1 MKKII
6 TSLALMFCICA
17 TAQNNTEIE
26 YMFVH
31 RSNNAV
37 DSIPVSE
44 IDSIV
49 FVTPPVVETPDNP
62 TMAEA
67 VDLGLSVKWASC
79 NVGAS
84 SPEEQGNYYAWGE
97 VEPKDNYTWE
107 TYKWCDGT
115 EDSMLKYCTNGEYSY
130 NIIDNKTV
138 LDLEDDAAH
147 VNMGGNWRMPTYDE
161 FNELRKN
168 CTIISTTYKG
178 VKGHKVVGPNG
189 NSIFLPVG
197 FYVDGTKV
205 LAPFSIYWTAS
216 LNDNVS
222 NEAYEFCP
230 FITGSSS
237 ANKYNWFIS
246 AARYYGHV
254 VRAVCE

>member
-62 TMAEA
+62 TVAEA

-84 SPEEQGNYYAWGE
+84 SPEERGNYYAWGE

-115 EDSMLKYCTNGEYSY
+115 GDSMLKYCTNGEYSY
-130 NIIDNKTV
+130 NVIDNKTV

-178 VKGHKVVGPNG
+178 VKGYKVVGPNG
-189 NSIFLPVG
+189 NSIFLPKVSRK
-197 FYVDGTKV
+197 YGTDITES
-205 LAPFSIYWTAS
+205 ATSYWTSELDDDRSNAAYTFNPIDTNDTPTRWYWLAS
-216 LNDNVS
+216 
-222 NEAYEFCP
+222 
-230 FITGSSS
+230 
-237 ANKYNWFIS
+237 IS
-246 AARYYGHV
+246 RVCGYP

>member
-84 SPEEQGNYYAWGE
+84 SPEERGNYYAWGE

-115 EDSMLKYCTNGEYSY
+115 GDSMLKYCTNGEYSY

-147 VNMGGNWRMPTYDE
+147 INMGGNWRMPTYDE
-161 FNELRKN
+161 FYELKTKCN
-168 CTIISTTYKG
+168 FIYTTYKG

-189 NSIFLPVG
+189 NSIFLPLG
-197 FYVDGTKV
+197 FFVDGTKV
-205 LAPFSIYWTAS
+205 HEIVYSIYLTAS

-222 NEAYEFCP
+222 NEAYEFFP
-230 FITGSSS
+230 FVTASTSKHYWLAS
-237 ANKYNWFIS
+237 N
-246 AARYYGHV
+246 ARYYGRV